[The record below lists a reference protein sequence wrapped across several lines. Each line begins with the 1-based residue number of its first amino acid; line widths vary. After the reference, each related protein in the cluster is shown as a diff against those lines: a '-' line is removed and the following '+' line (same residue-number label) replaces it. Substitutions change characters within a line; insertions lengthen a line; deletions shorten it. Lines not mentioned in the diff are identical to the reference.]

1 MSKKIMGDT
10 MAKWSHGYN
19 VDIPYTLGYYRE
31 TTPAWIDFSL
41 LISGF
46 LPPEREVSRPLR
58 YMDLGCGQGFGL
70 CVTAALHPDMEFLGI
85 DFNPTHIYHAT
96 TLAKQAGLTN
106 VRFIEADF
114 VELGAHWPEELG
126 TFDYVVL
133 HGIWSWIGP
142 VARGGVV
149 GILKQAM
156 RPGGVVYNSY
166 NAQPGWHAGAILREL
181 LSLSVKAASGD
192 AQLEA
197 LRKGVSLANRLREA
211 GATVF
216 RAYPGLINRVEMLA
230 KHDLHYVANEYVNEA
245 HYIYWGHEVAEEMS
259 EAKLTLVAT
268 ATLPENF
275 LPGLLPDSSAKIV
288 NEYTHPRMRNLL
300 IDLII
305 NQAFRRDLYQKG
317 IVRAPKKPQLER
329 LMATKV
335 VGLRSGK
342 KEFKFGLSMGEVT
355 GREEL
360 YGPLQEMC
368 DEGPVTLQELMNRHP
383 MKPTLGQIVQAVAIL
398 IWDGR
403 AAFASYID
411 SPQTAHSFN
420 KAVVDS
426 LRKGQIYH
434 WLAAPVTNQGI
445 AVSPIEMLCCGAL
458 MFDGVGAQQEKVLEL
473 VVRDFEDLG
482 FPIQKDGVVITD
494 EGARRAEIAK
504 NVENFFQE
512 KMGIYSHLGII

>member
-1 MSKKIMGDT
+1 

-19 VDIPYTLGYYRE
+19 TDIPYTLGYYRE
-31 TTPAWIDFSL
+31 TTPEWMDFAL

-46 LPPEREVSRPLR
+46 WPPEREPDRPLR

-70 CVTAALHPDMEFLGI
+70 CVTAALHPEMEFVGI
-85 DFNPTHIYHAT
+85 DFNPTHIHHAT
-96 TLAKQAGLTN
+96 TLAKEAGLTN
-106 VRFIEADF
+106 VKFIEADF

-142 VARGGVV
+142 VVREGAV
-149 GILKQAM
+149 GILRQAV

-166 NAQPGWHAGAILREL
+166 NAQPGWHAGAILKEL

-216 RAYPGLINRVEMLA
+216 RAYPGLMNRVEMLQ
-230 KHDLHYVANEYVNEA
+230 KHDLRYIANEYAHEA
-245 HYIYWGHEVAEEMS
+245 LYIYWGHEVADEMY
-259 EAKLTLVAT
+259 EAKLTLAAT

-275 LPGLLPDSSAKIV
+275 LPAFLPDSLAKIV

-305 NQAFRRDLYQKG
+305 NQAFRRDLYQRG
-317 IVRAPKKPQLER
+317 IVRALKKPQLER
-329 LMATKV
+329 LMATRV

-342 KEFKFGLSMGEVT
+342 KDFKFALSIGEVS

-368 DEGPVTLQELMNRHP
+368 DEGPVTIQEIINRHP
-383 MKPTLGQIVQAVAIL
+383 LKPTFAQVVQAVAIL

-403 AAFASYID
+403 AAFASTAE
-411 SPQTAHSFN
+411 SSQPAHSFN
-420 KAVVDS
+420 KAVVNAFN
-426 LRKGQIYH
+426 KGQIYQF
-434 WLAAPVTNQGI
+434 LAAPATNQGI
-445 AVSPIEMLCCGAL
+445 SVPPIEMLCCGAL
-458 MFDGVGAQQEKVLEL
+458 MLNGAGAGKEEVTDL
-473 VVRDFEDLG
+473 VVKNFEELG
-482 FPIQKDGVVITD
+482 LSIQKDGVAITD
-494 EGARRAEIAK
+494 PDARRAEIAK
-504 NVENFFQE
+504 DVENFFNE
-512 KMGIYSHLGII
+512 KLAVYSHLGII